1 MEHVKRLVLVPEHM
15 AEQRKKPLAAPLATQ
30 INEIVSDMQDI
41 IRRQD
46 IPIDEKAKLY
56 DQNLER
62 YLTFYD
68 KRKNK
73 PLRVN
78 VTHTDQA
85 EEPQGEQSIEE
96 TEPSDEIETD
106 IMDSVPATMKSRA
119 RQLIKKLKSNKD
131 LVGWNEQG
139 QMVFKGRSVP
149 STNIVDLVNDSLRQ
163 RKNFNPDS
171 WELFSKVLGHL
182 NVPEGIVRNENRLGI
197 VREYKTKGIPENLPT
212 TPRVQQ
218 EKRKKRRDNISSPY
232 KWLK

>member
-1 MEHVKRLVLVPEHM
+1 
-15 AEQRKKPLAAPLATQ
+15 
-30 INEIVSDMQDI
+30 MQDI

-56 DQNLER
+56 DQNLQR
-62 YLTFYD
+62 YLTFYF
-68 KRKNK
+68 KRMNK

-85 EEPQGEQSIEE
+85 EEPQGEQSSEE

-149 STNIVDLVNDSLRQ
+149 STNIADLVNDSLRQ
-163 RKNFNPDS
+163 RKYFNPDG

-182 NVPEGIVRNENRLGI
+182 NV
-197 VREYKTKGIPENLPT
+197 
-212 TPRVQQ
+212 
-218 EKRKKRRDNISSPY
+218 
-232 KWLK
+232 WLK